1 MTETTTPPV
10 KPRRWLGRTVL
21 IVSLAVNVLLVS
33 FIGVVGY
40 KRYMWRTA
48 MDSPPKVIK
57 IVKKR
62 LPEADRA
69 VLDQVFRGKER
80 DFIVAQAE
88 YEKAL
93 RDAVAILVQPNLDA
107 AALRASVQTA
117 REKKLR
123 VADLTID
130 TFLETITQVSPE
142 ARRDLARKFRMW

>member
-1 MTETTTPPV
+1 MTETTTPSV

-21 IVSLAVNVLLVS
+21 TVSLAVNVLLVS

-80 DFIVAQAE
+80 DFMVAQAE